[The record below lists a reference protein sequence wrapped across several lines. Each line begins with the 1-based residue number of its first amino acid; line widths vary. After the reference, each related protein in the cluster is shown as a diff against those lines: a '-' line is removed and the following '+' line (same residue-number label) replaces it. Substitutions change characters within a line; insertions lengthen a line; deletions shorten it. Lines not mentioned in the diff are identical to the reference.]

1 MRNEI
6 LKMSVVVFAIG
17 LLSVFVLSCGGSSG
31 GGDDGDGDG
40 GGGSQT
46 LTITGESG
54 NQVNLN
60 GTWSSG
66 CDPDIGDG
74 SSKTGVLTVS
84 GSSFSQVENEWFDST
99 TCSGT
104 SDVTLNISGTVV
116 LGDEL
121 TATMGSA
128 NVTATEIDVV
138 FTSVTG
144 TVNNSASASD
154 LNIDNAC
161 GFNNWVAGT
170 PKSLLGTSCFP
181 DSSSKDN
188 LYIDDVANPDVWY
201 DGDDDGPVD
210 VNGYPTNVDSE
221 TSKERV

>member
-6 LKMSVVVFAIG
+6 LKMSKVVFAIG

-31 GGDDGDGDG
+31 GGDDGDG

-74 SSKTGVLTVS
+74 SSETGVLTVS

-144 TVNNSASASD
+144 TVNNSASALD
-154 LNIDNAC
+154 LNNDNAC

-181 DSSSKDN
+181 DSSSKDI
-188 LYIDDVANPDVWY
+188 LYVDDEANPDVWY
-201 DGDDDGPVD
+201 DGDEEGSVD
-210 VNGYPTNVDSE
+210 VNGYPTIIDSD
-221 TSKERV
+221 TAKERE

>member
-1 MRNEI
+1 MRNGI
-6 LKMSVVVFAIG
+6 LKMSMVVFVIG

-31 GGDDGDGDG
+31 GGDDDDDNG
-40 GGGSQT
+40 GGGNQT

-60 GTWSSG
+60 GTWNSG

-74 SSKTGVLTVS
+74 ESETAVLTVS
-84 GSSFSQVENEWFDST
+84 GSSFSQVENEWFDSI

-121 TATMGSA
+121 TATMGSS

-144 TVNNSASASD
+144 TVNNSASALD
-154 LNIDNAC
+154 LNNDNAC
-161 GFNNWVAGT
+161 GFNNWVVGT
-170 PKSLLGTSCFP
+170 PKDLSGTSCFP
-181 DSSSKDN
+181 DSSDKDI
-188 LYIDDVANPDVWY
+188 LYVDDVANPDIWY
-201 DGDDDGPVD
+201 DGNNDGSVD

-221 TSKERV
+221 TAKERV